1 MKKICTVL
9 LVLVLL
15 STGCGKTPPALT
27 EISVDT
33 IDTVS
38 AELMDC
44 TRDDLIRAWGEPS
57 GPLIGMYGDL
67 WKLENESPDQ
77 GNFLTVYYNMDD
89 TYSSSH
95 ISYQITYTGIVTD
108 ITVDERKTMSVTV
121 DLGNGE
127 TVVLTNWGTV
137 VYGANDLTVGHKATF
152 LCNTTTD
159 SHKLYIHT
167 AEIIE

>member
-1 MKKICTVL
+1 MKKICAVL
-9 LVLVLL
+9 LVLLL
-15 STGCGKTPPALT
+15 SSGCEKNLPALS
-27 EISVDT
+27 EFSVDT
-33 IDTVS
+33 LDTVS
-38 AELMDC
+38 AELTDC

-67 WKLENESPDQ
+67 WKLEHESPYQ
-77 GNFLTVYYNMDD
+77 GNMLTVYYNMDD
-89 TYSSSH
+89 TYNSSH
-95 ISYQITYTGIVTD
+95 ISYQITYTGTVTD
-108 ITVDERKTMSVTV
+108 ITVDERRTMSVTV
-121 DLGNGE
+121 DLGDGE

-159 SHKLYIHT
+159 SPILSIHT